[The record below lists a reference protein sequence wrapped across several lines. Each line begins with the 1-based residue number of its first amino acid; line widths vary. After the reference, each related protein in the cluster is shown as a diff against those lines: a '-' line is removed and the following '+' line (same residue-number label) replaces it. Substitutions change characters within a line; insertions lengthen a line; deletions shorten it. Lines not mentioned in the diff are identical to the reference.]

1 MKFTAAQIAGVLDGK
16 VIGDEN
22 IEVSGLSKI
31 EDGQPETLSFLA
43 NAKYTKYVYN
53 TNASIIIV
61 NEDFEAE
68 KEVPCTLI
76 KVKNAYVAFS
86 TLLDMY
92 KEATNQKSG
101 IASSAF
107 IAESAKIGKD
117 VYIGEYAV
125 ISENCI
131 IGDGCKIYPQAYVG
145 DNSRLGKD
153 CTLFAG
159 AKVYNDCKI
168 GDSCTFHSG
177 VIIGSDGFGFAPQDD
192 KNYKKVAQ
200 IGNVIIE
207 DFVEVGS
214 NTTIDRATLGSTVI
228 RKGVKLDNLIQIAHN
243 VEIGENTVIAAQ
255 TGVSGSTRIGKNCM
269 IGGQVGITGHLVIG
283 DGVMIAAQSGVS
295 TNVKDGKVI
304 QGSPSFDIAP
314 YRKSYVHFKNLP
326 DIVKRINELEKQ
338 LKNSKNS

>member
-1 MKFTAAQIAGVLDGK
+1 MKFTAAQIAEVLEGK
-16 VIGDEN
+16 VIGNEST
-22 IEVSGLSKI
+22 EVSGLSKI
-31 EDGQPETLSFLA
+31 EDGQAETLSFLA
-43 NAKYTKYVYN
+43 NPKYTKHVY
-53 TNASIIIV
+53 TTKASIIIV
-61 NEDFEAE
+61 NEDFVAE
-68 KEVPCTLI
+68 KQVPCTLI
-76 KVKNAYVAFS
+76 QVKNAYVAFS

-92 KEATNQKSG
+92 KEATNQKTG
-101 IASSAF
+101 ISSQAF
-107 IAESAKIGKD
+107 IAKSAKIGKD

-131 IGDGCKIYPQAYVG
+131 IGDGSKIYPQAYIG
-145 DNSRLGKD
+145 DNSKLGEN

-159 AKVYNDCKI
+159 TKIYNDCII

-214 NTTIDRATLGSTVI
+214 NTTVDRATLGSTVI

-295 TNVKDGKVI
+295 SNVKDGKVI
-304 QGSPSFDIAP
+304 QGSPAYDIAP
-314 YRKSYVHFKNLP
+314 YRKSYVHYKRLP
-326 DIVKRINELEKQ
+326 DIVKRIDDLEKQ
-338 LKNSKNS
+338 LKNLKNS